1 LRSAGSIESSGRPG
15 PSALNHQNAF
25 PIRVQDGAQGGG
37 APQTD
42 RDPKV
47 QIGRLFHHDDSEK
60 FVQQNHPDVAWLYVD
75 KDQDGTIDGGYGTRP
90 FTHAMEINRDIA
102 GLLKSLEATGPEAKR
117 GRGFH
122 WLQML
127 NQGDRI
133 YGTANSDAHVTA
145 FDNGSNFTYLKASTD
160 DPARLD
166 PTELARAAK
175 AGRMVMSNGP
185 FLDVALDDVPPG
197 GDARL
202 EREGR
207 LKVGARW
214 ANRIDVDRVQV
225 LVNGRPDPSLN
236 FTRANASNS
245 FFAGPDASGF
255 EREIPLQL
263 TTDAHIIVVATGE
276 RSQLGPFHGPH
287 AGQAPTAVSNP
298 IFVDVDGKGFAANKD
313 TLGAPLPVSS
323 KSKEPAAGPD

>member
-1 LRSAGSIESSGRPG
+1 
-15 PSALNHQNAF
+15 
-25 PIRVQDGAQGGG
+25 
-37 APQTD
+37 
-42 RDPKV
+42 
-47 QIGRLFHHDDSEK
+47 
-60 FVQQNHPDVAWLYVD
+60 
-75 KDQDGTIDGGYGTRP
+75 
-90 FTHAMEINRDIA
+90 
-102 GLLKSLEATGPEAKR
+102 
-117 GRGFH
+117 
-122 WLQML
+122 ML
-127 NQGDRI
+127 NQGDRF

-145 FDNGSNFTYLKASTD
+145 YNNGSIFTYVQSSTD
-160 DPARLD
+160 DPTRLD
-166 PTELARAAK
+166 PTELARSAK

-185 FLDVALDDVPPG
+185 FLEVSLDDVPPG
-197 GDARL
+197 GEARV

-207 LKVGARW
+207 LKLGARW

-236 FTRANASNS
+236 FTRGNASNS
-245 FFAGPDASGF
+245 FFARPDASGF
-255 EREIPLQL
+255 ERVIPLKL

-276 RSQLGPFHGPH
+276 RSQLGAFHGPH